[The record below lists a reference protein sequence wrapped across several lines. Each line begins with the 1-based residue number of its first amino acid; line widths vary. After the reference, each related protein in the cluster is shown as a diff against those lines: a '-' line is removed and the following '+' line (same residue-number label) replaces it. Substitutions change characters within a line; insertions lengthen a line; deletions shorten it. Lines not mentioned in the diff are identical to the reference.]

1 MIVEKP
7 PGKHIRQRPH
17 RALSDVPTH
26 NEVTIMEDAFVLL
39 VIVTGWALVLV
50 VGCVVCD
57 WLEKSDAQ
65 E

>member
-1 MIVEKP
+1 MIENV
-7 PGKHIRQRPH
+7 
-17 RALSDVPTH
+17 L
-26 NEVTIMEDAFVLL
+26 VLL